1 MKRKDGNVMN
11 VVRDRLDALRKLM
24 KERGMDAYMIPT
36 ADFHE
41 SEYVGEHFKCREYMT
56 GFTGSAGTALITMD
70 EACLWVDGRYYVQ
83 AAAQLKDSTVTM
95 MKMGQEGVPSLGV
108 YLEDKMPEG
117 GCLGFDGRVVNA
129 AEGLALE
136 EMLRERGARIS
147 YGEDLAGMIWQE
159 RPELSAEPAW
169 VLDERYAGKSALD
182 KIADVREAMEK
193 AHASV
198 HVLTSLD
205 DIAWLLNIR
214 GNDILYN
221 PVVLSYALVTMDQLY
236 LFVNSSV
243 LEGKAYPY
251 LEDAKG
257 ISVREYLER
266 MGVTVMPYDG
276 VYDMVEEL
284 KGEKVLLEKC
294 RVNYAVYRL
303 INGAN
308 KVIDRMNPTASMKA
322 VKNDVEIENEKRAHI
337 KDGVAMTKFI
347 YWLKKN
353 TGRIPMDEIS
363 VSDYLGK
370 LRMDQEGCI
379 GLSFAT
385 ISAYG
390 AHGAMCHYSA
400 TPESSIPLEPRGLY
414 LIDSGGQYYE
424 GTTDITRT
432 IAMGP
437 VTDEEKEHFTL
448 VLMSMLRLGDV
459 KFLHGCRGINV
470 DYLARGPLW
479 KLGLD
484 FNHGTGHGVGYLS
497 NVHERPNGIRWKIVP
512 ERQDSCIL
520 EEGMLTSNEPGIYIE
535 GSHGIRTEN
544 LLLCRKAEKNGY
556 GQFMR
561 FETMTYAPIDTEAI
575 DISVMEPSDVRLLN
589 QYHKDVYEK
598 LSPYLTKEEA
608 EWLKDVTKPIGGDA
622 QWHI

>member
-95 MKMGQEGVPSLGV
+95 MKMGQEGVPSLGA

-251 LEDAKG
+251 LEDEKG

-266 MGVTVMPYDG
+266 TGVTVMPYDG
-276 VYDMVEEL
+276 VYDMVEGL
-284 KGEKVLLEKC
+284 KNEKVLLEKC
-294 RVNYAVYRL
+294 RINYAVYRL
-303 INGAN
+303 IDGSN

-400 TPESSIPLEPRGLY
+400 TPESSIPQEPRGLY

-459 KFLHGCRGINV
+459 KFLHGCRGLSL
-470 DYLARGPLW
+470 DYAAREPLW
-479 KLGLD
+479 RRGL
-484 FNHGTGHGVGYLS
+484 NYEHGTGHGVSYLS
-497 NVHERPNGIRWKIVP
+497 SVHERPNGIRFKMVP
-512 ERQDSCIL
+512 ERQDNAVM
-520 EEGMLTSNEPGIYIE
+520 EAGMITSDEPGVYIE

-544 LLLCRKAEKNGY
+544 LVLCVEDEKNEY
-556 GQFMR
+556 GQFLR
-561 FETMTYAPIDTEAI
+561 FEYLTYVPIDLEVIDREIMTER
-575 DISVMEPSDVRLLN
+575 DVELLN
-589 QYHKDVYEK
+589 RYHEQVYEK
-598 LSPYLTKEEA
+598 ISPYLDEDERVWLAEA
-608 EWLKDVTKPIGGDA
+608 TRAV
-622 QWHI
+622 

>member
-1 MKRKDGNVMN
+1 MN
-11 VVRDRLDALRKLM
+11 VIQSRLNALRKLM

-56 GFTGSAGTALITMD
+56 GFTGSAGTALVTMD
-70 EACLWVDGRYYVQ
+70 EACLWVDGRYYAQ
-83 AAAQLKDSTVTM
+83 AAAQLKDSTMTM
-95 MKMGQEGVPSLGV
+95 MKMGQEGVPSLGA
-108 YLEDKMPEG
+108 YLDDKMPEG

-136 EMLRERGARIS
+136 ELLKERGARIS

-169 VLDERYAGKSALD
+169 VLDERYAGKSALE
-182 KIADVREAMEK
+182 KIADVREAMKK

-221 PVVLSYALVTMDQLY
+221 PVVLSYALLTMDQLY

-243 LEGKAYPY
+243 LVGKAYPY
-251 LEDAKG
+251 LEDAED

-353 TGRIPMDEIS
+353 MGRIPMDEIS
-363 VSDYLGK
+363 VSDYLEK

-400 TPESSIPLEPRGLY
+400 TPESNISLEPRGLY

-459 KFLHGCRGINV
+459 KFLHGCRGLSL
-470 DYLARGPLW
+470 DYAAREPLW
-479 KLGLD
+479 RRGL
-484 FNHGTGHGVGYLS
+484 NYEHGTGHGVSYLS
-497 NVHERPNGIRWKIVP
+497 SVHERPNGIRFKMVP
-512 ERQDSCIL
+512 ERQDNAVM
-520 EEGMLTSNEPGIYIE
+520 EAGMITSDEPGVYID

-544 LLLCRKAEKNGY
+544 LVLCVEDEKNEY
-556 GQFMR
+556 GQFLR
-561 FETMTYAPIDTEAI
+561 FEYLTYVPVDLEVIDRGI
-575 DISVMEPSDVRLLN
+575 MSDRDVKLLN
-589 QYHKDVYEK
+589 RYHEQVYEK
-598 LSPYLTKEEA
+598 ISPYLDEDERVWLA
-608 EWLKDVTKPIGGDA
+608 EVTRA
-622 QWHI
+622 V

>member
-11 VVRDRLDALRKLM
+11 VIRDRLDALRKLM

-95 MKMGQEGVPSLGV
+95 MKMGQEGVPSLRA

-193 AHASV
+193 VHASV

-251 LEDAKG
+251 LEDEKG

-266 MGVTVMPYDG
+266 TGVTVMPYDG
-276 VYDMVEEL
+276 VYDMVEGL
-284 KGEKVLLEKC
+284 KNEKVLLEKC
-294 RVNYAVYRL
+294 RINYAVYRL
-303 INGAN
+303 IDGSN

-459 KFLHGCRGINV
+459 KFLHGCRGLSL
-470 DYLARGPLW
+470 DYAAREPLW
-479 KLGLD
+479 RRGL
-484 FNHGTGHGVGYLS
+484 NYEHGTGHGVSYLS
-497 NVHERPNGIRWKIVP
+497 SVHERPNGIRFKMVP
-512 ERQDSCIL
+512 ERQDNAVM
-520 EEGMLTSNEPGIYIE
+520 EAGMITSDEPGVYIE

-544 LLLCRKAEKNGY
+544 LVLCVEDEKNEY
-556 GQFMR
+556 GQFLR
-561 FETMTYAPIDTEAI
+561 FEYLTYVPIDLEVI
-575 DISVMEPSDVRLLN
+575 DREIMSERDVELLN
-589 QYHKDVYEK
+589 RYHEQVYEK
-598 LSPYLTKEEA
+598 ISPYLDEDERVWLAEA
-608 EWLKDVTKPIGGDA
+608 TRAV
-622 QWHI
+622 

>member
-1 MKRKDGNVMN
+1 MN
-11 VVRDRLDALRKLM
+11 VIQSRLNALRKLM

-56 GFTGSAGTALITMD
+56 GFTGSAGTALVTMD

-83 AAAQLKDSTVTM
+83 AAAQLKDSTMTM
-95 MKMGQEGVPSLGV
+95 MKMGQEGVPSLGA
-108 YLEDKMPEG
+108 YLDDKMPEG

-136 EMLRERGARIS
+136 ELLKERGACIS

-169 VLDERYAGKSALD
+169 VLDERYAGKSALE
-182 KIADVREAMEK
+182 KIADVREAMKK

-221 PVVLSYALVTMDQLY
+221 PVVLSYALLTMDQLY

-243 LEGKAYPY
+243 LVGKAYPY
-251 LEDAKG
+251 LEDAED

-353 TGRIPMDEIS
+353 MGRIPMDEIS
-363 VSDYLGK
+363 VSDYLEK

-400 TPESSIPLEPRGLY
+400 TPESNISLEPRGLY

-459 KFLHGCRGINV
+459 KFLHGCRGLSL
-470 DYLARGPLW
+470 DYAAREPLW
-479 KLGLD
+479 RRGL
-484 FNHGTGHGVGYLS
+484 NYEHGTGHGVSYLS
-497 NVHERPNGIRWKIVP
+497 SVHERPNGIRFKMVP
-512 ERQDSCIL
+512 ERQDNAVM
-520 EEGMLTSNEPGIYIE
+520 EAGMITSDEPGVYID

-544 LLLCRKAEKNGY
+544 LVLCVEDEKNEY
-556 GQFMR
+556 GQFLR
-561 FETMTYAPIDTEAI
+561 FEYLTYVPVDLEVIDRGI
-575 DISVMEPSDVRLLN
+575 MSDRDVKLLN
-589 QYHKDVYEK
+589 RYHEQVYEK
-598 LSPYLTKEEA
+598 ISPYLDEDERVWLA
-608 EWLKDVTKPIGGDA
+608 EVTRA
-622 QWHI
+622 V